1 MLVTRTLHRILKKPN
16 VETPMVLLMN
26 DCRDQDNFGAQA
38 LIDGLLGILQES
50 IPSSKIRTIPSHW
63 FLDLS
68 YGMDSLVKDGAGMRQ
83 PKAIFPTMAD
93 QYERFADDWFNGQG
107 GEGAKEYLARLEGI
121 DLVVLN
127 GEGSLYRTNLSAQR
141 ELFLAW
147 VAKTKLG
154 IPTMFINGLVH
165 LTDVMPFLPGMVR
178 KTFGALDAVAVR
190 EPASYRNLKQYMP
203 QLEAYV
209 FPDSAFYLTPKIAE
223 ESSAVKNL
231 RKQIK
236 DQPFFC
242 FDPGAMPVDHK
253 PPYKSALYDLIMTL
267 KQVVPQALLVSSA
280 PADNYIEQIA
290 RETDSMYVNTLTRYQ
305 EFMALTKDAQ
315 FIVSG
320 RYHNPILAALMGC
333 PSITLASTNHKVHG
347 AGETLGGL
355 NGTPYDGTDL
365 RSFLPTI
372 KQHAQRYVD
381 HRAEI
386 GNQLTVKTWK
396 LRGETEGLGQ
406 LVRERLMQAAAA

>member
-1 MLVTRTLHRILKKPN
+1 MSLLLPKVLRKLKLN
-16 VETPMVLLMN
+16 TPTVLLLN
-26 DCRDQDNFGAQA
+26 DCRDQDNFGAHA
-38 LIDGLLGILQES
+38 LIDGLIGILTES
-50 IPSSKIRTIPSHW
+50 IPNSKIRTVPSHW

-68 YGMDSLVKDGAGMRQ
+68 YGMGSLVNDGAGMRQ
-83 PKAIFPTMAD
+83 PKANFPVMAD
-93 QYERFADDWFNGQG
+93 QYERFADDWLNGRG
-107 GEGAKEYLARLEGI
+107 GEGAKEYLAQLK
-121 DLVVLN
+121 DVNLVVLN

-147 VAKTKLG
+147 MAKTKFG
-154 IPTMFINGLVH
+154 IPTIFINGLVH
-165 LTDVMPFLPGMVR
+165 LTDVLPFLPGMVR

-190 EPASYRNLKQYMP
+190 EPCSYRNLKQYMP
-203 QLEAYV
+203 QLDAYL
-209 FPDSAFYLTPKIAE
+209 FPDSAFYLKPKIAE
-223 ESSAVKNL
+223 ESTAVKNL
-231 RKQIK
+231 RRQIR

-242 FDPGAMPVDHK
+242 FDPGAMPVDHT
-253 PPYKSALYDLIMTL
+253 PPYKSALYDLISTL

-290 RETDSMYVNTLTRYQ
+290 RETDSIYVNTLTRYQ
-305 EFMALTKDAQ
+305 EFMALTRDAQ

-365 RSFLPTI
+365 RSFLPAI
-372 KQHAQRYVD
+372 KGHARRYVD
-381 HRAEI
+381 NRTEI
-386 GNQLTVKTWK
+386 GNRLKDKTQG
-396 LRGETEGLGQ
+396 LNGETEGLGK
-406 LVRERLMQAAAA
+406 LVREQLKQAAAV